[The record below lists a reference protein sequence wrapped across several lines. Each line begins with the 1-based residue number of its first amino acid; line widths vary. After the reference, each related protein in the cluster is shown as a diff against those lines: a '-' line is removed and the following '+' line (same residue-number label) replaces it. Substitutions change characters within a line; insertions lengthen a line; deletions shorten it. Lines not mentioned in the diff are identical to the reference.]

1 MNQTLHYT
9 VLSFCY
15 HAILMKFTK
24 MYVDQEIPVKDVV
37 TTIKATLSFVC
48 IHLLAWVYLM
58 QKQNAH

>member
-9 VLSFCY
+9 VLRFCY
-15 HAILMKFTK
+15 HALMKFTK